1 MSNKQKEVR
10 FIVKMVR
17 VNAKLIF
24 PVCILLVSI
33 IYLYAA
39 KDLVVGTIKRPGVGF
54 LPIISGTLLAILSL
68 SEVIKSYLSKNDA
81 SKTDINWRKIT
92 VFFSGVILYLFLLKP
107 IGYIFTTFGL
117 LVFLTKLFG
126 AKSWL
131 KPLIFSILLSLGSYY
146 LFAVLLQVQLP

>member
-1 MSNKQKEVR
+1 
-10 FIVKMVR
+10 MVR

-24 PVCILLVSI
+24 SVCILLVSL

-39 KDLVVGTIKRPGVGF
+39 KDLVIGTMKRPGVGF
-54 LPIISGTLLAILSL
+54 LPIASGTLLAILSL

-81 SKTDINWRKIT
+81 PKLDINWKKIAI
-92 VFFSGVILYLFLLKP
+92 FFSGVILYLFLLKP
-107 IGYIFTTFGL
+107 IGYIFTTVGL

-131 KPLIFSILLSLGSYY
+131 KPLLFSIILSLVSYY
-146 LFAVLLQVQLP
+146 LFAVVLQVQLP